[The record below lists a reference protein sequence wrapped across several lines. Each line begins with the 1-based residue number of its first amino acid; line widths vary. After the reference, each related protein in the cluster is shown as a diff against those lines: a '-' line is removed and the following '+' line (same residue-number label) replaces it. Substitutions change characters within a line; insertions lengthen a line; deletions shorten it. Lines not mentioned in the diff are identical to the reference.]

1 MNGWLHHQAGAISR
15 ALRQLARNPL
25 GSLLTAIVIGIALAL
40 PAGGLLL
47 LENANR
53 VVGDV
58 SEKPEISIFMD
69 MPPDAALSADVERR
83 LSETAGLSAVRFV
96 PREEALEQLAA
107 GGLQDVVSDLSENP
121 LPDAFVVTP
130 AGNDPAAFDRLAEA
144 FRSWP
149 GVHTVQ
155 LDSAWV
161 ERIHALIDL
170 GRQAFTLLA
179 AILAAALVVVTF
191 NTIRLQLM
199 TQRAEIEVS
208 RLLGATDNFIRRP
221 FLWSGMFQG
230 LLGGHVAWLLV
241 SAMVHTLRDPVA
253 TLATSYGATF
263 ALGQPSL
270 QDIATLLAVA
280 VALGFVGAALSVD
293 RHLRDAA

>member
-1 MNGWLHHQAGAISR
+1 MKGWLHQQAGAIVR
-15 ALRQLARNPL
+15 ALRHLGRNPL

-58 SEKPEISIFMD
+58 GEKPEISIFMN
-69 MPPDAALSADVERR
+69 MPPDAAQSAEVERR
-83 LSETAGLSAVRFV
+83 LTDLPSLSSFRYV

-107 GGLQDVVSDLSENP
+107 GGLQDVVSDLATNP

-130 AGNDPAAFDRLAEA
+130 AGNDPAAFDELAEQ
-144 FRSWP
+144 FRAWP

-199 TQRAEIEVS
+199 TQRTEIEVS

-221 FLWSGMFQG
+221 YLWTGMLQG
-230 LLGGHVAWLLV
+230 LLGGLVAWLLV
-241 SAMVHTLRDPVA
+241 SAMINTLREPVA
-253 TLATSYGATF
+253 NLATSYGASF

-270 QDIATLLAVA
+270 AEVATLLGVA
-280 VALGFVGAALSVD
+280 VALGFAGAALSVD
-293 RHLRDAA
+293 RHLREAA

>member
-1 MNGWLHHQAGAISR
+1 MNGWLRHQASAIGR
-15 ALRQLARNPL
+15 AFRNLARNPL

-47 LENANR
+47 LDNANR

-58 SEKPEISIFMD
+58 SEKPEISIFMA
-69 MPPDAALSADVERR
+69 MPPDAAATAEVERR
-83 LSETAGLSAVRFV
+83 LAGLDSLEAVRFV
-96 PREEALEQLAA
+96 PREEALAQLSA
-107 GGLQDVVSDLSENP
+107 GGLQDVVSDLAENP
-121 LPDAFVVTP
+121 LPDAFVIAP
-130 AGNDPAAFDRLAEA
+130 RGNDPGAFDALAA
-144 FRSWP
+144 TFRSWP
-149 GVHTVQ
+149 GVHHVQ

-221 FLWSGMFQG
+221 FLWTGMLQG
-230 LLGGHVAWLLV
+230 LAGGLVAWLLV
-241 SAMVHTLRDPVA
+241 AAMVAALRDPVA
-253 TLATSYGATF
+253 TLATSYGASF
-263 ALGQPSL
+263 SLGQPAM
-270 QDIATLLAVA
+270 QEVMTLLAVA
-280 VALGFVGAALSVD
+280 AVLGFAGAALSVD
-293 RHLRDAA
+293 RHLREAA